1 MLVKTLCIKYII
13 NIEVHLLII
22 VTYVVDL
29 PNSRKMEHTKNY
41 NELVTE
47 GKLSVHR
54 FCSS

>member
-41 NELVTE
+41 NELVT
-47 GKLSVHR
+47 
-54 FCSS
+54 